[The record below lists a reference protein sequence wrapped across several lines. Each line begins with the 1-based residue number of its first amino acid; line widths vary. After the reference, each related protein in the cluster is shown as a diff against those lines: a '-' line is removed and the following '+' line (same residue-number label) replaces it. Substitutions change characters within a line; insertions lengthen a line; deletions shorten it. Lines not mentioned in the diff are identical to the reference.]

1 MKRVKVTRAAC
12 AIWFVGGTD
21 ENFKPSKLPSC
32 GEVLKVLFHYH
43 DRQQMSLK
51 ESISK
56 TVELL
61 LVIWDKAGIPTKA
74 PNHVAEHIR
83 KLHGE

>member
-1 MKRVKVTRAAC
+1 MKRVKVTRAAY
-12 AIWFVGGTD
+12 AIWLVVGTD
-21 ENFKPSKLPSC
+21 ENFKPSKLPSR

-43 DRQQMSLK
+43 DRQQMSLRK
-51 ESISK
+51 SISK

-74 PNHVAEHIR
+74 PNHVGP
-83 KLHGE
+83 L